1 MEPIRDLS
9 WMAQMANGPLERFE
23 LEGFSVAA
31 VSGSPSHD
39 RTGSSVRFRLLFTQA
54 GDHRPVYAVN
64 LERSI
69 LGEWLLTE
77 QERDAHRIFARLSA
91 PLAYDEFRIRALER
105 ALQKL
110 SAPDKGPSPSN
121 KENSQVPPRVRR

>member
-1 MEPIRDLS
+1 MEPIRDMS

-31 VSGSPSHD
+31 VSGAPSRD
-39 RTGSSVRFRLLFTQA
+39 RTGASVRFRLLFTES

-77 QERDAHRIFARLSA
+77 QVGDAHRIVSRLDS
-91 PLAYDEFRIRALER
+91 PLAYDAFRIRALER
-105 ALQKL
+105 AL
-110 SAPDKGPSPSN
+110 
-121 KENSQVPPRVRR
+121 KELKKDGTAFPP

>member
-1 MEPIRDLS
+1 MDAIKDLS
-9 WMAQMANGPLERFE
+9 WMAQMASGPLERFE

-31 VSGSPSHD
+31 VSGAPSRD
-39 RTGSSVRFRLLFTQA
+39 RMGASTRFRLLFMQA

-77 QERDAHRIFARLSA
+77 QEGNAHRIVARLAA
-91 PLAYDEFRIRALER
+91 PLAYDEFRIKALER
-105 ALQKL
+105 ALGRLKA
-110 SAPDKGPSPSN
+110 SDAAPSGDDDT
-121 KENSQVPPRVRR
+121 